1 MRVGWLVD
9 MGWWLG
15 DPLASLPCSSGLGF
29 LKTLMGVG
37 GGLLDGGWSDGRGR
51 VPKAVKRVD
60 RQARAGR
67 AVMLLI

>member
-1 MRVGWLVD
+1 MTHWHRFPVFRV
-9 MGWWLG
+9 
-15 DPLASLPCSSGLGF
+15 GF
-29 LKTLMGVG
+29 LKNANGV
-37 GGLLDGGWSDGRGR
+37 GLLDGGWSDGRGR